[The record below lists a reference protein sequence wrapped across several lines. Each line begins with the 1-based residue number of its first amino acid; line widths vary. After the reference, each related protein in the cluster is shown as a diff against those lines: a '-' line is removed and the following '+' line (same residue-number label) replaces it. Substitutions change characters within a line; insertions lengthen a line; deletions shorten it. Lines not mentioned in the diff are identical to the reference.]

1 VIVVKDLDSLKGE
14 GESEVVVL
22 KIRDLDQERERGEAR
37 LKGQED
43 ARRRLEGI

>member
-1 VIVVKDLDSLKGE
+1 VIVVKDLDGSKGE
-14 GESEVVVL
+14 EEVVVL
-22 KIRDLDQERERGEAR
+22 KIRDLDRERERGEAR